1 MRKRNPEEIEL
12 IKNWLNF
19 ATENLLSAKSLITE
33 EFTPF
38 HTVCFMCQGSAEKYL
53 KAYLIWK
60 GWKLEK
66 IHNLKDLLNYAIDF
80 MLVTKLPFRNTRETE
95 TPFHFSK
102 GISIS
107 IIPTSTEI
115 LYPFAYFYFRLLS
128 KQSFCEKRIPKR
140 TVCVKMISLSYN
152 DPHP

>member
-19 ATENLLSAKSLITE
+19 AKENLLSAKSLITE

-60 GWKLEK
+60 GWELEK
-66 IHNLKDLLNYAIDF
+66 IHDLKDLLNYAIGFDSNF
-80 MLVTKLPFRNTRETE
+80 EKLKQECELLNEYIAEGR
-95 TPFHFSK
+95 
-102 GISIS
+102 
-107 IIPTSTEI
+107 
-115 LYPFAYFYFRLLS
+115 YPGDLP
-128 KQSFCEKRIPKR
+128 C
-140 TVCVKMISLSYN
+140 
-152 DPHP
+152 